1 MPSSRPATSSSSPI
15 DDSVS
20 RRRCGPV
27 DISLEL
33 LLHNLPGMVY
43 RCLNDDAWSMEFVSA
58 GAEELTGYQAEELL
72 DSRKIRYAEL
82 IHPADR
88 EYVRSKVQAAVDAHS
103 GFQITYRL
111 IAADGGEKWVWEQ
124 GSGVY
129 DEEGALLAL
138 EGYITDI
145 TQSQRAQQALRES
158 EERFR
163 SLVKATTDAIW
174 DYHFKSDKLWWNE
187 GLRPLFGWMPNDFL
201 SGGDAWSD
209 RIHPKDRERVRNSM
223 TASVEGEAQIWAD
236 EYRFLRKDGSYAHV
250 LDRGF
255 IVRDSAGKAIRIFG
269 GMTDLSERKKAEE
282 AASRAA
288 RNREDIL
295 RIQKQVAS
303 MDLGLQAAM
312 DLMAEHAMALTGATG
327 GEVELVEEEELVSYA
342 STGSSSR
349 QIGSRQK
356 IAASL
361 SGKAAGSGTVLRCD
375 DTESEEEPGY
385 SSCRANGVRS
395 MIAAPLRAGDRIV
408 GALTVT
414 STQVS
419 AFNEADADNLQ
430 ILVESLGAVIERHR
444 AEEKLRASEEK
455 YRLLFDNNPYP
466 MWVYH
471 TDTLR
476 IAAVNQATVKHYGY
490 SEQEFLEM
498 KVFDKHP
505 AEYREQFIASLSGL
519 ENQSK
524 RHRLWRHVK
533 KDGSLIDVEI
543 SSDPIEFDGR
553 PARMVLGIDVT
564 ERLRAEQELARM
576 SRAERMLIACNEA
589 VIRRREEAALLEEIC
604 RIVVDI
610 GGYRFAWVGF
620 VQDDEAKSILPVA
633 HFGDSGK
640 FLKDIRI
647 SYSENTPFGQG
658 PCGRTIRSGN
668 AMLVE
673 DLQREQCFTP
683 WAGLANEMGY
693 RSAAWLPLNSKERT
707 FGLLTLYSAE
717 TMHISADEVRLLQ
730 ALADDLAFGISN
742 IRMEDERRRLQM
754 TALKVAAGVSA
765 TTGAEFFKQL
775 AANMGEAVGAHAAF
789 VAQLV
794 SGASE
799 PAALRTVSA
808 VIGGMEAENIEY
820 DIRGTPCE
828 RVLADIELILPD
840 NVLQLYPCH
849 PLPGVRAYVGRRL
862 DGSDGQPIGVL
873 YVLFCEALKEHEF
886 ITSTLQIF
894 AARAAAELERREADA
909 RIHEQA
915 SLLDKAK
922 DAIVVRGMDNRVRF
936 WNKGAERLY
945 GWTAQEAI
953 GRPTDELLYEEPEV
967 LQEAMRKVLKEG
979 EWSGE
984 ISERCKDGK
993 MLTVEANWT
1002 LVCDENGKPQS
1013 IFAIKTDITQRKA
1026 AEQEIQYLA
1035 FYDPLTRLPNRLLLV
1050 ERLEH
1055 ALVASAS
1062 SKLEGA
1068 LLFIDLDNFKTL
1080 NDTFGHDMG
1089 DLLLQQV
1096 AQRLSACVREGDMVA
1111 RLGGDE
1117 FVIML
1122 ENFSGQSADAAARAR
1137 AAGEKILSA
1146 LNQPFR
1152 LGSIEHH
1159 STPSIGV
1166 TLFDG
1171 HQSNVSELL
1180 KRADVA
1186 MYQAK
1191 AAGRNTM
1198 RFFDPEMQAAVS
1210 ARAALEADLRQSLAE
1225 QAFFLCYQP
1234 QIDEGGRITGVEAL
1248 VRWRHPQ
1255 RGMISP
1261 ADFIAL
1267 AEESGLI
1274 LPLGQWVLETACAQL
1289 ASWGRQPQTAAL
1301 DMSVNVSARQFR
1313 HPDFV
1318 EQVLTAI
1325 ERAGADPRRLK
1336 LELTESLLVDDMEV
1350 TIAKMTALKSKGVG
1364 FSLDDFGTG
1373 YSSLFY
1379 LKHLPLD
1386 LLKIDQSFVR
1396 DVLND
1401 PNDASIVHTII
1412 ALGKS
1417 LSLAVIAEGVENEE
1431 QRKFLAG
1438 HGCTAY
1444 QGYLFAR
1451 PMPIDQLHAFL
1462 QRHALH
1468 EHGTFDGG
1476 G

>member
-1 MPSSRPATSSSSPI
+1 MPFSRPDKFTYSRLDEPVAQPDSPA
-15 DDSVS
+15 DA
-20 RRRCGPV
+20 PV

-33 LLHNLPGMVY
+33 LLRNLPGMVY
-43 RCLNDDAWSMEFVSA
+43 RCLNDDACSMEFVSA
-58 GAEELTGYQAEELL
+58 GVEELTGYQAEDLL

-82 IHPADR
+82 IHAGDR
-88 EYVRSKVQAAVDAHS
+88 EYVRNKIRAAVDARS

-124 GSGVY
+124 GTGVY
-129 DEEGALLAL
+129 DEQGVLLAL
-138 EGYITDI
+138 EGYVTDI
-145 TQSQRAQQALRES
+145 TQSQRAQHALRES

-163 SLVKATTDAIW
+163 SLVKATTDAVW
-174 DYHFKSDKLWWNE
+174 DYHLKSDKLWWSE
-187 GLRPLFGWMPNDFL
+187 GLRPLFGWEPNDFL

-209 RIHPKDRERVRNSM
+209 RIHPKDRERVHNSV
-223 TASVEGEAQIWAD
+223 AAAVEGDAQIWTD

-255 IVRDSAGKAIRIFG
+255 IVRDAAGKAIRIFG
-269 GMTDLSERKKAEE
+269 GMTDLSDRKKAEE

-303 MDLGLQAAM
+303 TDLGLQAAM
-312 DLMAEHAMALTGATG
+312 DLMAGHAMALTGATG
-327 GEVELVEEEELVSYA
+327 GEIELVEEDYLVSYA

-349 QIGSRQK
+349 QVGSRQK
-356 IAASL
+356 IVASL
-361 SGKAAGSGTVLRCD
+361 SGKAVGSGTVLRCD
-375 DTESEEEPGY
+375 DTESEERTGCPF
-385 SSCRANGVRS
+385 CRANGVRS
-395 MIAAPLRAGDRIV
+395 MIAAPLRAGDRVI
-408 GALTVT
+408 GTLTVT
-414 STQVS
+414 STQLR
-419 AFNEADADNLQ
+419 AFNEADAVNLQ

-444 AEEKLRASEEK
+444 SEERLRASEEK
-455 YRLLFDNNPYP
+455 YRLLFQNNPYP

-471 TDTLR
+471 ADTLR
-476 IAAVNQATVKHYGY
+476 IAAVNQSTVKHYGY
-490 SEQEFLEM
+490 SEQEFREM
-498 KVFDKHP
+498 TVLDTHLP
-505 AEYREQFIASLSGL
+505 ADREQLISVLSGL
-519 ENQSK
+519 ENQPK
-524 RHRLWRHVK
+524 RRHLWRHVK

-553 PARMVLGIDVT
+553 PARLVLGIDVT
-564 ERLRAEQELARM
+564 ERVRTEQALVRI

-589 VIRRREEAALLEEIC
+589 VIRRQDEASLLEEIC

-610 GGYRFAWVGF
+610 GGYQFAWVGF
-620 VQDDEAKSILPVA
+620 AQEDEAKSILPVA
-633 HFGDSGK
+633 HFGDHGK
-640 FLKDIRI
+640 FLKNIQL
-647 SYSENTPFGQG
+647 SYSGESPFGQG
-658 PCGRTIRSGN
+658 PAGRTIRGGN
-668 AMLVE
+668 AIIVE
-673 DLQREQCFTP
+673 DLRLEPTFKP
-683 WAGLANEMGY
+683 WQEIADEIGY
-693 RSAAWLPLNSKERT
+693 RSAVWLPLSSKERT
-707 FGLLTLYSAE
+707 FGVLTLYSAE

-730 ALADDLAFGISN
+730 ALADDLAFGINN
-742 IRMEDERRRLQM
+742 IHMENERQRLQM

-775 AANMGEAVGAHAAF
+775 AANMGEAVGAYAAF
-789 VAQLV
+789 VVQL
-794 SGASE
+794 G
-799 PAALRTVSA
+799 PGTPGPTTLRTVSA
-808 VIGGMEAENIEY
+808 VIDGTEVENIEY
-820 DIRGTPCE
+820 EIPGTPCE
-828 RVLADIELILPD
+828 KVLAETELVLPD
-840 NVLQLYPCH
+840 NVLQLYPSL
-849 PLPGVRAYVGRRL
+849 PLPGVRAYVGCRL
-862 DGSDGQPIGVL
+862 DGSGGRPIGLL
-873 YVLFCEALKEHEF
+873 YVLFREALKEHEF
-886 ITSTLQIF
+886 ITSTLRIF

-922 DAIVVRGMDNRVRF
+922 DAIVVRGMDNLVRF

-945 GWTAQEAI
+945 GWSSQEAV
-953 GRPTDELLYEEPEV
+953 GRPVGELLYEDPGI
-967 LQEAMRKVLKEG
+967 LNEAMHKVLKDG

-1026 AEQEIQYLA
+1026 AEHEIQYLA
-1035 FYDPLTRLPNRLLLV
+1035 FYDPLTKLPNRLLLV

-1055 ALVASAS
+1055 ALATSAS
-1062 SKLEGA
+1062 TKLEGA

-1096 AQRLSACVREGDMVA
+1096 ANRLSACVREGDTVA

-1117 FVIML
+1117 FVVML
-1122 ENFSGQSADAAARAR
+1122 ENLSDQSADAAARAKSV
-1137 AAGEKILSA
+1137 GEKILSA
-1146 LNQPFR
+1146 INQPFR

-1166 TLFDG
+1166 TLFDSR
-1171 HQSNVSELL
+1171 QSNVSELL

-1234 QIDEGGRITGVEAL
+1234 QIDDGGCITGVEAL

-1261 ADFIAL
+1261 ADFIPL

-1274 LPLGQWVLETACAQL
+1274 LPLGRWVLETACAQL
-1289 ASWGRQPQTAAL
+1289 ASWARQPQTAAL
-1301 DMSVNVSARQFR
+1301 DMAVNVSARQFR
-1313 HPDFV
+1313 HPDFI
-1318 EQVLTAI
+1318 EQVMSALD
-1325 ERAGADPRRLK
+1325 RSGADPRRLT
-1336 LELTESLLVDDMEV
+1336 LELTESLLVDDMDV
-1350 TIAKMTALKSKGVG
+1350 TIAKMTALKAKGVG

-1401 PNDASIVHTII
+1401 PNDAAIVHTII

-1417 LSLAVIAEGVENEE
+1417 LGLAVIAEGVETEE
-1431 QRKFLAG
+1431 QRLFLAE
-1438 HGCTAY
+1438 HGCAAY

-1451 PMPIDQLHAFL
+1451 PMPIEQLETFL
-1462 QRHALH
+1462 LQHTSASSH
-1468 EHGTFDGG
+1468 SG
-1476 G
+1476 